1 MESIDIFTLALGLQE
16 PWSVTKAAF
25 VEAKEGER
33 ELHLTIGFKKGH
45 RFQVPGSEPRTAYD
59 TVERT
64 WRHLNFFQH
73 RCYIHASVPRIRI
86 DEHHISMVEVP
97 WARPQSGFTL
107 LFEAYQ
113 MLLIEGEMPVSKV
126 SETVKE
132 TSPRIWRV
140 FGYWV
145 ERALRKED
153 LSSVTRVG
161 VDETSRKKGHQYVT
175 QFVDMDA
182 HRTIYVT
189 QGKDSLTVENFAE
202 YLESHGGRVENIKM
216 VSMDMSAAFEAGFR
230 KIFPNAEITFDKFH
244 LCQSANKA
252 VDSVRKDERKDSET
266 LKNTRFTLLYGNENL
281 SVGRSIELDNIIESH
296 PKIGLAYELKE
307 AFRDLYSIS
316 DAESAA
322 GYLAFWCDR
331 ADDSKLVPFQNF
343 SKTIKKHWNGVL
355 SYFKPGN
362 LNNGL
367 LEGINTKIQLAK
379 RRARGFSNIDN
390 FILMIY
396 FISGKLKL
404 DDPHN
409 SL

>member
-1 MESIDIFTLALGLQE
+1 MESIDIFTMALGLQE
-16 PWSVTKAAF
+16 PWSVTKAEF
-25 VEAKEGER
+25 VEAREGER
-33 ELHLTIGFKKGH
+33 ELHLTIRFKKGH
-45 RFQVPGSEPRTAYD
+45 RFQVPGAEPRTAYD

-73 RCYIHASVPRIRI
+73 KCYIHAGVPRIRI
-86 DEHHISMVEVP
+86 DEHHINMVEVP

-126 SETVKE
+126 SEAVKE

-145 ERALRKED
+145 ERALGKED

-189 QGKDSLTVENFAE
+189 QGKDSLTVESFAE
-202 YLESHGGRVENIKM
+202 YLEGHGGCVENINM
-216 VSMDMSAAFEAGFR
+216 VSMDMSAAFESGFR
-230 KIFPNAEITFDKFH
+230 KVFPNAEITFDKFH

-266 LKNTRFTLLYGNENL
+266 LKNTRYTLLFGNENL
-281 SVGRSIELDNIIESH
+281 SVGRSIELDGIIETH

-322 GYLAFWCDR
+322 GYLAFWCDK

-343 SKTIKKHWNGVL
+343 SQTIKKHWNGVL
-355 SYFKPGN
+355 AYFKPGN

-390 FILMIY
+390 FIHMIY

-404 DDPHN
+404 DYPHN